1 MRTVT
6 TDFKTVLEQHQQ
18 RIGRVL
24 ERFLNDY
31 LESIGG
37 HETPLLAAIRYS
49 LLAPGKRVRPM
60 LVYAAADAVGQHV
73 DHTVDMAACAVECI
87 HAYSLIHDDLPAMD
101 DDDLRRNRPT
111 CHIAFDEATAIL
123 AGDALQAMAFEAI
136 AQSHLPMNSVSIL
149 ARAARNMVDGQAID
163 QAATNQILSLEA
175 LQKMHGD
182 KTGAL
187 IRAALQLGG
196 MAANASTEQLQR
208 LATFGKAIG
217 LAFQIQDDILD
228 ITASTEQ
235 LGKPQNSDQ
244 DANKATYPR
253 FLGLEGA
260 RQALAE
266 QHQIALTALADFK
279 SAKTLTQLSNY
290 IVERSH

>member
-1 MRTVT
+1 MTRPFNDTLLESQARIQ
-6 TDFKTVLEQHQQ
+6 KVLEHYLDDYLDS
-18 RIGRVL
+18 IGRV
-24 ERFLNDY
+24 
-31 LESIGG
+31 ESR
-37 HETPLLAAIRYS
+37 LLAAIRYS

-60 LVYAAADAVGQHV
+60 LVYAAAHAVGEHDDRDV
-73 DHTVDMAACAVECI
+73 DWVACAVECI

-123 AGDALQAMAFEAI
+123 AGDALQAMAFEAL
-136 AQSHLPMNSVSIL
+136 SRSSLPMSSVAIL

-175 LQKMHGD
+175 LQAMHSD

-187 IRAALQLGG
+187 IVAALKLGG
-196 MAANASTEQLQR
+196 LASGATDQQL
-208 LATFGKAIG
+208 LKLEAFGRAIG

-228 ITASTEQ
+228 ITATTEE
-235 LGKPQNSDQ
+235 LGKPQNSDSE
-244 DANKATYPR
+244 ANKATYPR

-260 RQALAE
+260 KAALGE
-266 QHQIALTALADFK
+266 QHQRALDALSDFDRAVTLRQLAD
-279 SAKTLTQLSNY
+279 Y
-290 IVERSH
+290 IVERRH

>member
-1 MRTVT
+1 MTRPFS
-6 TDFKTVLEQHQQ
+6 DKLSDCQA
-18 RIGRVL
+18 RVHSAL
-24 ERFLNDY
+24 NTFLDDY
-31 LESIGG
+31 LASINGA
-37 HETPLLAAIRYS
+37 ETRLLAAIRYS

-60 LVYAAADAVGQHV
+60 LVYAAAEAVGHA
-73 DHTVDMAACAVECI
+73 DDSAADWAAVAVECI

-136 AQSHLPMNSVSIL
+136 ARSGLPMQAVSVL
-149 ARAARNMVDGQAID
+149 ARAARRMVDGQAID
-163 QAATNQILSLEA
+163 QAATNQIVSLED
-175 LQKMHGD
+175 LQAMHGD

-187 IRAALQLGG
+187 ISASLVLGG
-196 MAANASTEQLQR
+196 MSANATAAQIEALN
-208 LATFGKAIG
+208 TFGKAIG

-228 ITASTEQ
+228 ITATTEE
-235 LGKPQNSDQ
+235 LGKPQNSDS

-260 RQALAE
+260 QQALQTQHSLAVSSLTSFEDAE
-266 QHQIALTALADFK
+266 TLAQLAD
-279 SAKTLTQLSNY
+279 Y
-290 IVERSH
+290 IVQRRH